1 MSKEFIVRLR
11 ESAAQRVASTAMI
24 GAEDLSAAA
33 DALESL
39 EDDRDSWERQAGDR
53 LDDVLRIVA
62 ERDAL
67 AAELKALREQV
78 PVGVVDESDD
88 GVFADLETTNGV
100 LVKLGDKLYAHPIPV
115 RELTDEDIQ
124 RLWDKHGLDDYCD
137 ADGFARAIERH
148 MKGEGE

>member
-1 MSKEFIVRLR
+1 MSKELIERLKWR
-11 ESAAQRVASTAMI
+11 IQIRNAMNAAI
-24 GAEDLSAAA
+24 E
-33 DALESL
+33 ALL
-39 EDDRDSWERQAGDR
+39 
-53 LDDVLRIVA
+53 A

-67 AAELKALREQV
+67 AAELKEVREQE

-115 RELTDEDIQ
+115 RELTDEDIH